1 MNTAKRIN
9 RRTSHYFFKQISAV
23 TFCNK
28 THYFSRKKIL
38 IFTYKRK
45 KKPTKV
51 TFFFPGQYLSFY
63 KTCLSPLQSA
73 PGVNRKALVSLT
85 PANHKSFPIP
95 AEMKI
100 NILSLWGW
108 HSSTKTRPYHFY
120 IYIYFWMGRKAQR
133 KESQTSY
140 ILFIFTLPPYL
151 YKQAH
156 TQQFKILC
164 TGSKNYW
171 HYSNQTQNT
180 VICSNKSLQMGNQSN
195 SQVSFY
201 LFFYFD
207 SHSGGMWAINNYL
220 RVRDKREV
228 KGRGSSQ
235 IKISQHFNISV
246 PK

>member
-1 MNTAKRIN
+1 M
-9 RRTSHYFFKQISAV
+9 

-85 PANHKSFPIP
+85 PANHESFPIP

-108 HSSTKTRPYHFY
+108 HSSTETRPYY
-120 IYIYFWMGRKAQR
+120 IYISGWEEGLREKNPRLLISYLSSLCLLTFTNKHTHNNLRSCVLVQKTTGTTAIKRKT
-133 KESQTSY
+133 K
-140 ILFIFTLPPYL
+140 
-151 YKQAH
+151 
-156 TQQFKILC
+156 
-164 TGSKNYW
+164 
-171 HYSNQTQNT
+171 
-180 VICSNKSLQMGNQSN
+180 
-195 SQVSFY
+195 
-201 LFFYFD
+201 
-207 SHSGGMWAINNYL
+207 
-220 RVRDKREV
+220 
-228 KGRGSSQ
+228 
-235 IKISQHFNISV
+235 
-246 PK
+246 